1 MVGEVEVVTLVILD
15 NVGHRWHSI
24 FVERSSV
31 NCTAFIVNETS
42 VDESQVVVGNVLHH
56 FLSFRVADVSK
67 TKEFCAAEVILESH
81 DVLVELVLV
90 GCEVSL
96 IAVFRISPFFTTPGN
111 EPDSSLGS

>member
-1 MVGEVEVVTLVILD
+1 MIGEVEVMTLVVLD

-24 FVERSSV
+24 FVERTSV
-31 NCTAFIVNETS
+31 NCLSCVIDQTS
-42 VDESQVVVGNVLHH
+42 VDESQVVVGHVLHH
-56 FLSFRVADVSK
+56 FLSFRVSDVSK

-96 IAVFRISPFFTTPGN
+96 IAVFRISPFFTTPGD
-111 EPDSSLGS
+111 ESDCPLGS